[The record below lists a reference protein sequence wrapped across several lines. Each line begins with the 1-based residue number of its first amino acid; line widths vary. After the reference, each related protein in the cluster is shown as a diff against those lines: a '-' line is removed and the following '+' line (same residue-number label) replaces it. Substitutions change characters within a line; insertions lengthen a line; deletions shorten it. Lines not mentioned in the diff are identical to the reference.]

1 MELKEYFRLGW
12 RWAWLLVLGMI
23 LALVGAYI
31 LTRYQTPIYQAG
43 TKILVMRAPQVS
55 NSDLG
60 YLSDQQLVQ
69 TYIQMLSTR
78 PVLEQVSKTLGYPVN
93 KEQLQVQQVRDTP
106 MISLS
111 VEDANPER
119 AADIA
124 NTLVT
129 VLISQNESLQSS
141 RYSSSENSLQAQVN
155 QVETQIN
162 TLQGQIDDLATQ
174 GVQLQTS
181 QVEAEITKLKSD
193 IAQTE
198 ATIQGMSGSTGSNSA
213 LTDMQAQLSQSK
225 SMLAL
230 YQEIYTNLVV
240 AGKPSEAGTVDRL
253 SRLQKTLDLYQ
264 QIYLQLLKS
273 MEDIRLARLQNSSNV
288 VQIESAQAPVLPVRP
303 NLLINLGLSA
313 VVGLMLAAGVVFTIE
328 YMNDTLK
335 SPVDVNNLLGLPI
348 IGYVAELKKTP
359 EQGEIYVSSNP
370 RSPVAEAFR
379 SLRANLE
386 FADKEKP
393 VKTILV
399 TSTRPGEGKT
409 TVATN
414 LAAIFAQSGKK
425 VILVDADLRR
435 PNVHGMTGVQNRMGL
450 STLFKA
456 QLTVDQVWRKRPGN
470 ENLYVITSGSPLENP
485 AELLSSEKMMLIMAD
500 LRKAADIVVIDSP
513 PSVVV
518 DAQILSSLVDGVI
531 LVVQPGKLPIDEA
544 QATLTQMNTAGARML
559 GVVFNRIPTN
569 RGHYYGGYRYYNHQG
584 YQDYTRDNPKN
595 RSANITNEPPQVM
608 EASPAPSAT
617 VPERSNGRSKP
628 IVEPMKNK

>member
-1 MELKEYFRLGW
+1 MELKEYFRLAW
-12 RWAWLLVLGMI
+12 RWAWLLALGVVLAMI
-23 LALVGAYI
+23 GAFI
-31 LTRYQTPIYQAG
+31 FTQYQTPIYQAG
-43 TKILVMRAPQVS
+43 TKVLVMRAPQVS

-78 PVLEQVSKTLGYPVN
+78 PVLGQVSEQLGYTVDKEQV
-93 KEQLQVQQVRDTP
+93 QVQQVRDTP

-111 VEDANPER
+111 VEDSDPNQ

-124 NTLVT
+124 NTLVA

-141 RYSSSENSLQAQVN
+141 RYSSSEESLQAQVK
-155 QVETQIN
+155 QVEAQIN

-181 QVEAEITKLKSD
+181 QVETEISKLKTEISQLESD
-193 IAQTE
+193 IQYL
-198 ATIQGMSGSTGSNSA
+198 GSGGTNSV
-213 LTDMQAQLSQSK
+213 LTDKKAQLSQAR
-225 SMLAL
+225 SMLSL

-240 AGKPSEAGTVDRL
+240 AGKPSETGTVDRIT
-253 SRLQKTLDLYQ
+253 RLQKTLDLYQ

-288 VQIESAQAPVLPVRP
+288 VQIEPAQAPALPVRP
-303 NLLINLGLSA
+303 NLMINLGLSA
-313 VVGLMLAAGVVFTIE
+313 VVGLMLAAGVVFIIE

-335 SPVDVNNLLGLPI
+335 SPVDVNTILGLPI
-348 IGYVAELKKTP
+348 IGYVAELKEAP
-359 EQGEIYVSSNP
+359 EPGEIYVSSNP

-393 VKTILV
+393 IKTILV
-399 TSTRPGEGKT
+399 TSSRPGEGKT
-409 TVATN
+409 TIATN
-414 LAAIFAQSGKK
+414 LAAIFAQSGKT

-456 QLTVDQVWRKRPGN
+456 QIPTEKVWRKRPGSD
-470 ENLYVITSGSPLENP
+470 NLYVITSGSPLENP
-485 AELLSSEKMMLIMAD
+485 AELLSSEKMLLIMAD
-500 LRKAADIVVIDSP
+500 LRKTADVVVIDSP
-513 PSVVV
+513 PSVVA

-531 LVVQPGKLPIDEA
+531 LVVQPGKSPIDEA
-544 QATLTQMNTAGARML
+544 QATLTQMKTAGARML
-559 GVVFNRIPTN
+559 GVVFNRIPRN
-569 RGHYYGGYRYYNHQG
+569 RSHYYGGYRYYNHQG
-584 YQDYTRDNPKN
+584 YQEYTRDIQDS
-595 RSANITNEPPQVM
+595 RSANIEKDDSSLVNV
-608 EASPAPSAT
+608 AT
-617 VPERSNGRSKP
+617 PVIVAERSNGRSKP
-628 IVEPMKNK
+628 IVEPLKKK